1 MEGAVSTMAMSNAIL
16 HDVVTKEK
24 KRKLPPPKKTPHDYL
39 ESNYLE
45 SFRKQSQPKNLF
57 IFLCINHE
65 QSRREGR
72 NNPICNSNS

>member
-1 MEGAVSTMAMSNAIL
+1 MEEAISSMAVSKAIL

-24 KRKLPPPKKTPHDYL
+24 KKKLPHKRKLHMISSKVIIQKV
-39 ESNYLE
+39 SGN
-45 SFRKQSQPKNLF
+45 KVNLKID